1 MLQKAQAYWAENPGS
16 LVQFGLCLAIFAGC
30 YIFSRVV
37 RYKLAPW
44 LVAKAGARAKKG
56 LYVAVRGFSKPAP
69 VFVWAVGL
77 YIALIMLPLPPELLA
92 QMRLWLDKSLH
103 IALIALLAWGLVG
116 SSDIGPLMMQRV
128 QGTLDLELDNTVT
141 TFVNRILKGVVLVF
155 ALLMVLEE
163 LGAPVTSLI
172 TSLGIVGLTISLAA
186 KDYAANFFGGLI
198 IIFEK
203 PFAIGDWI
211 ECSAGEGAVED
222 ITFRSTRIRTLGDA
236 VIIVPNSV
244 LVGGAVTNYSRIG
257 KRLAK
262 ATLGVTYSA
271 TRPQLEAL
279 LASIRTMLAARPDV
293 WPDSVRVQLT
303 GFGAS
308 SIDLLVQYYART
320 GALADF
326 LQVQEQVNLELMG
339 LVQAAGCS
347 FAFPSTSV
355 YIEKKQAFPRGG
367 G

>member
-1 MLQKAQAYWAENPGS
+1 M
-16 LVQFGLCLAIFAGC
+16 
-30 YIFSRVV
+30 
-37 RYKLAPW
+37 
-44 LVAKAGARAKKG
+44 
-56 LYVAVRGFSKPAP
+56 
-69 VFVWAVGL
+69 
-77 YIALIMLPLPPELLA
+77 
-92 QMRLWLDKSLH
+92 
-103 IALIALLAWGLVG
+103 
-116 SSDIGPLMMQRV
+116 
-128 QGTLDLELDNTVT
+128 
-141 TFVNRILKGVVLVF
+141 
-155 ALLMVLEE
+155 
-163 LGAPVTSLI
+163 
-172 TSLGIVGLTISLAA
+172 
-186 KDYAANFFGGLI
+186 
-198 IIFEK
+198 
-203 PFAIGDWI
+203 
-211 ECSAGEGAVED
+211 ED

-355 YIEKKQAFPRGG
+355 YIEKN
-367 G
+367 

>member
-1 MLQKAQAYWAENPGS
+1 MTETVETIENIS
-16 LVQFGLCLAIFAGC
+16 QNSNTLVQCLICAAWFAGFF
-30 YIFSRVV
+30 IASRVFKHV
-37 RYKLAPW
+37 VGPRLT
-44 LVAKAGARAKKG
+44 RAAQKIERPY
-56 LYVAVRGFSKPAP
+56 LSTLLQSFIRPCALFIALI
-69 VFVWAVGL
+69 GL
-77 YIALIMLPLPPELLA
+77 YIGVRLLPFDFIHTDAWRTA
-92 QMRLWLDKSLH
+92 QNHAVR
-103 IALIALLAWGLVG
+103 IAFIVLLAWGLLGASKCVELALVG
-116 SSDIGPLMMQRV
+116 TRSRF
-128 QGTLDLELDNTVT
+128 DLGAGDTVIR
-141 TFVNRILKGVVLVF
+141 FLERIYKAVILLFAGVLVVTEMGYNVNSLIAGLGLGGLTF
-155 ALLMVLEE
+155 AL
-163 LGAPVTSLI
+163 
-172 TSLGIVGLTISLAA
+172 AA
-186 KDYAANFFGGLI
+186 QDSASNFFGGLV

-279 LASIRTMLAARPDV
+279 LTSIRTMLAARPDV

-355 YIEKKQAFPRGG
+355 YIERN
-367 G
+367 